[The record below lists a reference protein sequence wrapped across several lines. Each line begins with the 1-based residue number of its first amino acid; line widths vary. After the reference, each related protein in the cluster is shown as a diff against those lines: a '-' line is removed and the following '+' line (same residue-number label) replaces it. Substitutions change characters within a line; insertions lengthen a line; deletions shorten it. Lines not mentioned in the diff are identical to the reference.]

1 MKKKFMKTCT
11 AAALTAAL
19 AITTVAPAFAADL
32 TPKYTYSGDGMTFEK
47 VSHANSPTET
57 ADGIVDYT
65 GNGSIAPY
73 VQGVSTD
80 GNGDR
85 GQSYSYASASYG
97 DWVYINTMYGGL
109 GANAILNRGLGDLTP
124 DAAAALINTMYNG
137 KMYTGE
143 PDGKSAGGMLVKFNV
158 KTGETRILMSKTTNG
173 IMPTFR
179 SAIKLNNKL
188 YFVGMIIDVNN
199 KQLTSQEIAYATAVQ
214 NGFPCIYEVDPANND
229 KLTCIYNCVDTAG
242 FRQLVN
248 DNVFTST
255 RAIGT
260 YEGAMVA
267 GALDTN
273 GVFLVASK
281 DPSQGQSSFSVIAD
295 MNDLFNY
302 PAYHR
307 SDVNGGGGI
316 YQVLEYNGALYV
328 VICTGTADSKNDQGT
343 LKTFAIVKGTC
354 SGNVTDKNAWTW
366 SVLAGDPAD
375 GAKYP
380 FGLDTE
386 RVSAGACTLQ
396 VYNDYLYIGDYND
409 VSSALQGFVLRNE
422 FTTQATNLEQSI
434 NLYRMD
440 KNEHIEKV
448 VGDPTDAFPTSLSG
462 LGSGYTSNS
471 LLKKMGTHMNQYT
484 WQTTVYNGKMY
495 VGTMDTTTLLEP
507 LAKYT
512 NGDILEMTKEE
523 WISQINYIK
532 VMLRL
537 LFKTPVTSS
546 MPTESAAPVETSAET
561 ESSESAAETIA
572 AEESDT
578 ETVVETAIDDTLN
591 SDAAAVQTQDE
602 EGIAVQTVETDTAV
616 EDNTADSDAD
626 IEAAAESLDDAQPVA
641 VTPAEEPLT
650 ESSARALVEAAI
662 QEVQNDAAQSS
673 AAAYSADNAQNIDA
687 IALTDEQMNNLVN
700 GLLDGSIAPQS
711 MDEQLYNQ
719 LATVN
724 DKLMSIASLVDS
736 NDIEAFATVYTAMSD
751 LIDQINDRIP
761 ENIKALYATVIKYA
775 TKENLKGLA
784 SSLKYMRTSEAGFD
798 LFEITDNGS
807 AGVSIKK
814 VTTNGFGDRYN
825 HGLRIFEKTADYW
838 VIGTA
843 NPFNGTQLW
852 RTTNLEQNTDVPDST
867 ETETPETDAKP
878 GLTPKPSTTKPT
890 TTVKKP
896 TTSAKKTTAKK
907 AAVKTGDESNPTQFI
922 VLMGISAAAIFV
934 LGYRLRKKEN

>member
-1 MKKKFMKTCT
+1 MKKKFMKTCS
-11 AAALTAAL
+11 AAALSAAL
-19 AITTVAPAFAADL
+19 AIATVAPAFAADL

-73 VQGVSTD
+73 VQGTSAE

-109 GANAILNRGLGDLTP
+109 GANAILNRGLGELTP
-124 DAAAALINTMYNG
+124 DAAAALINIMYNG
-137 KMYTGE
+137 TMYTGE

-158 KTGETRILMSKTTNG
+158 KTGETRILMSKDTNG

-229 KLTCIYNCVDTAG
+229 KLTCVYNCVDTNG
-242 FRQLVN
+242 FRQLVK

-260 YEGAMVA
+260 YEGAMIA
-267 GALDTN
+267 GVLDTN

-316 YQVLEYNGALYV
+316 YQVLEYNGDLYV
-328 VICTGTADSKNDQGT
+328 VICTGTPNNKNEATGT
-343 LKTFAIVKGTC
+343 LQTFAIVKGTC
-354 SGNVTDKNAWTW
+354 SGDVTDKNAWTW
-366 SVLAGDPAD
+366 SVLAGDEAD
-375 GAKYP
+375 GARYP

-409 VSSALQGFVLRNE
+409 VSSALQGFVLKNE

-440 KNEHIEKV
+440 KNENIEKV
-448 VGDPTDAFPTSLSG
+448 VGDPTEAFPTSLSG

-484 WQTTVYNGKMY
+484 WQTTLYNGKMY

-512 NGDILEMTKEE
+512 NGDILKMTKDE

-532 VMLRL
+532 VMLKL
-537 LFKTPVTSS
+537 LFKTSATSS
-546 MPTESAAPVETSAET
+546 ISAESVVPVETSAET
-561 ESSESAAETIA
+561 ESAESVAETIA
-572 AEESDT
+572 AEESET
-578 ETVVETAIDDTLN
+578 EATAETTIDDILS
-591 SDAAAVQTQDE
+591 SDTAAVQTQTE
-602 EGIAVQTVETDTAV
+602 EDIAVQAIETDTAI
-616 EDNTADSDAD
+616 EDNAADSDAD
-626 IEAAAESLDDAQPVA
+626 IEGAAESLDDAQPVA
-641 VTPAEEPLT
+641 VSPTEEPLT
-650 ESSARALVEAAI
+650 ESSARVLVEAAI

-673 AAAYSADNAQNIDA
+673 SDNAQNTDA
-687 IALTDEQMNNLVN
+687 ITLTDEQINSLVS

-719 LATVN
+719 LVTVN

-736 NDIEAFATVYTAMSD
+736 NDIEAFVTVYTAMSD
-751 LIDQINDRIP
+751 IIDQINDRIP
-761 ENIKALYATVIKYA
+761 ENVKALYATVIKYA
-775 TKENLKGLA
+775 TKENLNGLA

-814 VTTNGFGDRYN
+814 VTTSGFGDRYN
-825 HGLRIFEKTADYW
+825 HGLRIFEKTDDYW

-852 RTTNLEQNTDVPDST
+852 RTTNLEQNTDPTPDP
-867 ETETPETDAKP
+867 TPTPTPD
-878 GLTPKPSTTKPT
+878 LTPTPIEKPSATKPT

-907 AAVKTGDESNPTQFI
+907 AAVKTGDESNSTQFV
-922 VLMGISAAAIFV
+922 VLMGISAATIFI

>member
-1 MKKKFMKTCT
+1 
-11 AAALTAAL
+11 
-19 AITTVAPAFAADL
+19 
-32 TPKYTYSGDGMTFEK
+32 
-47 VSHANSPTET
+47 
-57 ADGIVDYT
+57 
-65 GNGSIAPY
+65 
-73 VQGVSTD
+73 
-80 GNGDR
+80 
-85 GQSYSYASASYG
+85 
-97 DWVYINTMYGGL
+97 
-109 GANAILNRGLGDLTP
+109 
-124 DAAAALINTMYNG
+124 
-137 KMYTGE
+137 
-143 PDGKSAGGMLVKFNV
+143 
-158 KTGETRILMSKTTNG
+158 
-173 IMPTFR
+173 
-179 SAIKLNNKL
+179 
-188 YFVGMIIDVNN
+188 MI
-199 KQLTSQEIAYATAVQ
+199 
-214 NGFPCIYEVDPANND
+214 
-229 KLTCIYNCVDTAG
+229 
-242 FRQLVN
+242 
-248 DNVFTST
+248 
-255 RAIGT
+255 
-260 YEGAMVA
+260 A

-316 YQVLEYNGALYV
+316 YQVLEYNGDLYV
-328 VICTGTADSKNDQGT
+328 VICTGTPNNKNEATGT
-343 LKTFAIVKGTC
+343 LQTFAIVKGTC
-354 SGNVTDKNAWTW
+354 SGDVTDKNAWTW
-366 SVLAGDPAD
+366 SVLAGDEAD
-375 GAKYP
+375 GARYP

-409 VSSALQGFVLRNE
+409 VSSALQGFVLKNE
-422 FTTQATNLEQSI
+422 FTTQATNLEQSV

-440 KNEHIEKV
+440 KNENIEKV
-448 VGDPTDAFPTSLSG
+448 VGDPTEAFPTSLSG

-484 WQTTVYNGKMY
+484 WQTTLYNGKMY

-512 NGDILEMTKEE
+512 NGDILKMTRDE

-532 VMLRL
+532 VMLKL
-537 LFKTPVTSS
+537 LFKTPATSS
-546 MPTESAAPVETSAET
+546 ISAESVVPVETSAET
-561 ESSESAAETIA
+561 ESAESAAETIA
-572 AEESDT
+572 AEESET
-578 ETVVETAIDDTLN
+578 EATAETTIDDILS
-591 SDAAAVQTQDE
+591 SDTAAVQTQTE
-602 EGIAVQTVETDTAV
+602 EDIAVQAIETDTAI

-626 IEAAAESLDDAQPVA
+626 IEGAAESLDDAQPVA
-641 VTPAEEPLT
+641 VSPTEEPLT
-650 ESSARALVEAAI
+650 ESSARVLVEAAI

-673 AAAYSADNAQNIDA
+673 SDNAQNTDSIT
-687 IALTDEQMNNLVN
+687 LTDEQMNSLLS

-719 LATVN
+719 LVTVN

-736 NDIEAFATVYTAMSD
+736 NDIEAFVTVYTAMSD
-751 LIDQINDRIP
+751 IIDQINDRIP
-761 ENIKALYATVIKYA
+761 ENVKALYATVIKYV
-775 TKENLKGLA
+775 TKENLNGLA

-814 VTTNGFGDRYN
+814 VTTSGFGDRYN
-825 HGLRIFEKTADYW
+825 HGLRIFEKTDDYW

-852 RTTNLEQNTDVPDST
+852 RTTNLEKNTDPTPDP
-867 ETETPETDAKP
+867 TPTPTPD
-878 GLTPKPSTTKPT
+878 LTPTPIEKPSATKPT

-907 AAVKTGDESNPTQFI
+907 AAVKTGDESNSTQFV
-922 VLMGISAAAIFV
+922 VLMGISAATIFI

>member
-1 MKKKFMKTCT
+1 MKKKFMKTCS
-11 AAALTAAL
+11 AAALSAAL
-19 AITTVAPAFAADL
+19 AIATVAPAFAADL

-73 VQGVSTD
+73 VQGTSAE

-109 GANAILNRGLGDLTP
+109 GANAILNRGLGELTP

-137 KMYTGE
+137 TMYTGE
-143 PDGKSAGGMLVKFNV
+143 PDGKSAGGILVKFNV
-158 KTGETRILMSKTTNG
+158 KTGETRILMSKDTNG

-229 KLTCIYNCVDTAG
+229 KLTCVYNCVDTNG
-242 FRQLVN
+242 FRQLVK

-260 YEGAMVA
+260 YEGAMIA
-267 GALDTN
+267 GVLDTN

-316 YQVLEYNGALYV
+316 YQVLEYNGDLYV
-328 VICTGTADSKNDQGT
+328 VICTGTPNNKNEATGT
-343 LKTFAIVKGTC
+343 LQTFAIVKGTC
-354 SGNVTDKNAWTW
+354 SGDVTDKNAWTW
-366 SVLAGDPAD
+366 SVLAGDEAD
-375 GAKYP
+375 GARYP

-409 VSSALQGFVLRNE
+409 VSSALQGFVLKNE

-440 KNEHIEKV
+440 KNENIEKV
-448 VGDPTDAFPTSLSG
+448 VGDPTEAFPTSLSG

-484 WQTTVYNGKMY
+484 WQTTLYNGKMY

-512 NGDILEMTKEE
+512 NGDILKMTKDE

-532 VMLRL
+532 VMLKL
-537 LFKTPVTSS
+537 LFKTSATSS
-546 MPTESAAPVETSAET
+546 ISAESVVPVETSAET
-561 ESSESAAETIA
+561 ESAESVAETIA
-572 AEESDT
+572 AEESET
-578 ETVVETAIDDTLN
+578 EATAETTIDDILS
-591 SDAAAVQTQDE
+591 SDTAAVQTQTE
-602 EGIAVQTVETDTAV
+602 EDIAVQAIETDTAI
-616 EDNTADSDAD
+616 EDNAADSDAD
-626 IEAAAESLDDAQPVA
+626 IEGAAESLDDAQPVA
-641 VTPAEEPLT
+641 VSPTEEPLT
-650 ESSARALVEAAI
+650 ESSARVLVEAAI
-662 QEVQNDAAQSS
+662 QEVQNDATQSS
-673 AAAYSADNAQNIDA
+673 SDNAQNTDA
-687 IALTDEQMNNLVN
+687 ITLTDEQINSLVS

-719 LATVN
+719 LVTVN

-736 NDIEAFATVYTAMSD
+736 NDIEAFVTVYTAMSD
-751 LIDQINDRIP
+751 IIDQINDRIP
-761 ENIKALYATVIKYA
+761 ENVKALYATVIKYA
-775 TKENLKGLA
+775 TKENLNGLA

-814 VTTNGFGDRYN
+814 VTTSGFGDRYN
-825 HGLRIFEKTADYW
+825 HGLRIFEKTDDYW

-852 RTTNLEQNTDVPDST
+852 RTTNLEQNTDPTPDP
-867 ETETPETDAKP
+867 TPTPTPD
-878 GLTPKPSTTKPT
+878 LTPTPIEKPSATKPT

-907 AAVKTGDESNPTQFI
+907 AAVKTGDESNSTQFV
-922 VLMGISAAAIFV
+922 VLMGISAATIFI

>member
-1 MKKKFMKTCT
+1 
-11 AAALTAAL
+11 
-19 AITTVAPAFAADL
+19 
-32 TPKYTYSGDGMTFEK
+32 
-47 VSHANSPTET
+47 
-57 ADGIVDYT
+57 
-65 GNGSIAPY
+65 
-73 VQGVSTD
+73 
-80 GNGDR
+80 
-85 GQSYSYASASYG
+85 
-97 DWVYINTMYGGL
+97 
-109 GANAILNRGLGDLTP
+109 
-124 DAAAALINTMYNG
+124 
-137 KMYTGE
+137 
-143 PDGKSAGGMLVKFNV
+143 
-158 KTGETRILMSKTTNG
+158 
-173 IMPTFR
+173 
-179 SAIKLNNKL
+179 
-188 YFVGMIIDVNN
+188 MI
-199 KQLTSQEIAYATAVQ
+199 
-214 NGFPCIYEVDPANND
+214 
-229 KLTCIYNCVDTAG
+229 
-242 FRQLVN
+242 
-248 DNVFTST
+248 
-255 RAIGT
+255 
-260 YEGAMVA
+260 A

-316 YQVLEYNGALYV
+316 YQVLEYNNALYV

-354 SGNVTDKNAWTW
+354 SGDVTDKNNWTW
-366 SVLAGDPAD
+366 SVLAGDEAD
-375 GAKYP
+375 GARYP
-380 FGLDTE
+380 FGLDIE

-409 VSSALQGFVLRNE
+409 VSSALQGFVLKNE

-440 KNEHIEKV
+440 KNENIEKV
-448 VGDPTDAFPTSLSG
+448 VGDPTEAFPTSLSG

-484 WQTTVYNGKMY
+484 WQTTLYNGKMY

-512 NGDILEMTKEE
+512 NGDILEMTRDE

-532 VMLRL
+532 VMLKL

-546 MPTESAAPVETSAET
+546 MSAESVVPVETSAET
-561 ESSESAAETIA
+561 ESAESAAETIA
-572 AEESDT
+572 AEESET
-578 ETVVETAIDDTLN
+578 ETTAESTIDDILS
-591 SDAAAVQTQDE
+591 SDTAAVQTQTE
-602 EGIAVQTVETDTAV
+602 EDIAVQAIETDTAI

-626 IEAAAESLDDAQPVA
+626 IEVAVESLDDAQPVA
-641 VTPAEEPLT
+641 VSPTEEPLT
-650 ESSARALVEAAI
+650 ESSARVLVEAAI

-673 AAAYSADNAQNIDA
+673 SDNAQNTDA
-687 IALTDEQMNNLVN
+687 ITLTDEQINSLVS

-719 LATVN
+719 LVTVN

-736 NDIEAFATVYTAMSD
+736 NDIEAFVTVYTAMSD
-751 LIDQINDRIP
+751 IIDQINDRIP
-761 ENIKALYATVIKYA
+761 ENVKALYATVIKYA
-775 TKENLKGLA
+775 TKENLNGLA

-825 HGLRIFEKTADYW
+825 HGLRIFEKTDDYW

-852 RTTNLEQNTDVPDST
+852 RTTNLEKNTDIPDST
-867 ETETPETDAKP
+867 ETETPETDVKP
-878 GLTPKPSTTKPT
+878 GLMPKPSTTKPT

-907 AAVKTGDESNPTQFI
+907 AAVKTGDESNSTQFI
-922 VLMGISAAAIFV
+922 VLMGISAAAIFI

>member
-1 MKKKFMKTCT
+1 MKKKFMKTCL
-11 AAALTAAL
+11 AAALSAAL
-19 AITTVAPAFAADL
+19 AIATVAPAFAAEF

-73 VQGVSTD
+73 VQGVSAD

-109 GANAILNRGLGDLTP
+109 GANAILNRGLGELTP
-124 DAAAALINTMYNG
+124 DAAAALINIMYNG
-137 KMYTGE
+137 TMYTGE

-158 KTGETRILMSKTTNG
+158 KTGETRILMSKDTNG

-188 YFVGMIIDVNN
+188 YFVGMIIDANN

-229 KLTCIYNCVDTAG
+229 KLTCIYNCVDTNG
-242 FRQLVN
+242 FRQLVK

-260 YEGAMVA
+260 YEDAMIA

-281 DPSQGQSSFSVIAD
+281 NPSQGQSSFSVIAD

-316 YQVLEYNGALYV
+316 YQVLEYNGDLYV
-328 VICTGTADSKNDQGT
+328 VICTGTPNNKNEATGT
-343 LKTFAIVKGTC
+343 LQTFAIVKGTC
-354 SGNVTDKNAWTW
+354 SGDVTNKNAWTW
-366 SVLAGDPAD
+366 SVLAGDEAD
-375 GAKYP
+375 GARYP

-409 VSSALQGFVLRNE
+409 VSSALQGFVLKNE
-422 FTTQATNLEQSI
+422 FTTQATNLEQSV

-440 KNEHIEKV
+440 KNENIEKV
-448 VGDPTDAFPTSLSG
+448 VGDPTEAFPTSLSG

-512 NGDILEMTKEE
+512 NGDILEMTRDE

-532 VMLRL
+532 VMLKL

-546 MPTESAAPVETSAET
+546 MSAESVVPVETSAET
-561 ESSESAAETIA
+561 ESAETAAETIA
-572 AEESDT
+572 AEESET
-578 ETVVETAIDDTLN
+578 EAAVETTIDDNLS
-591 SDAAAVQTQDE
+591 SDTAAVQTQTE
-602 EGIAVQTVETDTAV
+602 EGIAVQAIETDTAI
-616 EDNTADSDAD
+616 EDNAADSDAD
-626 IEAAAESLDDAQPVA
+626 IEVAVESLDDAQPVA
-641 VTPAEEPLT
+641 VSPTEEPLT
-650 ESSARALVEAAI
+650 ESSARVLVEAAI

-673 AAAYSADNAQNIDA
+673 ADNDQNTDA
-687 IALTDEQMNNLVN
+687 ITLTDEQINSLVS

-719 LATVN
+719 LVTVN
-724 DKLMSIASLVDS
+724 DKLISIASLVDS
-736 NDIEAFATVYTAMSD
+736 NDIEAFVTVYTAMSD
-751 LIDQINDRIP
+751 IIDQINDRIP
-761 ENIKALYATVIKYA
+761 ENVKALYATVIKYA

-825 HGLRIFEKTADYW
+825 HGLRIFEKTDDYW

-852 RTTNLEQNTDVPDST
+852 RTTNLEKNTDIPDST
-867 ETETPETDAKP
+867 ETETPETDVKP
-878 GLTPKPSTTKPT
+878 GLMPKPSTTKPT

-896 TTSAKKTTAKK
+896 TTSAKKATAKK
-907 AAVKTGDESNPTQFI
+907 AAVKTGDESNSTQFI
-922 VLMGISAAAIFV
+922 VLMGISAATIFI

>member
-1 MKKKFMKTCT
+1 M
-11 AAALTAAL
+11 
-19 AITTVAPAFAADL
+19 
-32 TPKYTYSGDGMTFEK
+32 
-47 VSHANSPTET
+47 
-57 ADGIVDYT
+57 
-65 GNGSIAPY
+65 
-73 VQGVSTD
+73 
-80 GNGDR
+80 
-85 GQSYSYASASYG
+85 
-97 DWVYINTMYGGL
+97 
-109 GANAILNRGLGDLTP
+109 
-124 DAAAALINTMYNG
+124 
-137 KMYTGE
+137 
-143 PDGKSAGGMLVKFNV
+143 KFNV
-158 KTGETRILMSKTTNG
+158 KTGETRILMSKDTNG

-188 YFVGMIIDVNN
+188 YFVGMIIDANN

-229 KLTCIYNCVDTAG
+229 KLTCIYNCVDTNG
-242 FRQLVN
+242 FRQLVK

-260 YEGAMVA
+260 YEGAMIA

-281 DPSQGQSSFSVIAD
+281 DPSQGQSSFSVIAG

-316 YQVLEYNGALYV
+316 YQVLEYNGDLYV
-328 VICTGTADSKNDQGT
+328 VICTGTPNNKNEATGT
-343 LKTFAIVKGTC
+343 LQTFAIVKGTC
-354 SGNVTDKNAWTW
+354 SGDVTDKNAWTW
-366 SVLAGDPAD
+366 SVLAGDEAD
-375 GAKYP
+375 GARYP

-409 VSSALQGFVLRNE
+409 VSSALQGFVLKNE
-422 FTTQATNLEQSI
+422 FTTQATNLEQSV

-440 KNEHIEKV
+440 KNENIEKV
-448 VGDPTDAFPTSLSG
+448 VGDPTEAFPTILSG

-512 NGDILEMTKEE
+512 NGDILEMTRDE

-532 VMLRL
+532 VMLKL

-546 MPTESAAPVETSAET
+546 MSAESVVPVETSAET
-561 ESSESAAETIA
+561 ESAETAAETIA
-572 AEESDT
+572 AEESET
-578 ETVVETAIDDTLN
+578 EAAVETTIDDTLSSN
-591 SDAAAVQTQDE
+591 TAAVQTQTE
-602 EGIAVQTVETDTAV
+602 EGIAVQTIETDTAIA
-616 EDNTADSDAD
+616 DNAADSDTD
-626 IEAAAESLDDAQPVA
+626 IEVAVESLDDAQPVA
-641 VTPAEEPLT
+641 VNPTEEPLT
-650 ESSARALVEAAI
+650 DSSARVLVEAAI

-673 AAAYSADNAQNIDA
+673 TDNAQNTDA
-687 IALTDEQMNNLVN
+687 ITLTDEQINSLVS

-711 MDEQLYNQ
+711 IDEQLYNQ
-719 LATVN
+719 LVTVN
-724 DKLMSIASLVDS
+724 DKLMSNASLIDS
-736 NDIEAFATVYTAMSD
+736 NDIEAFVTVYTAMSD
-751 LIDQINDRIP
+751 IIDQINDRIP
-761 ENIKALYATVIKYA
+761 ENVKALYATVIKYA

-825 HGLRIFEKTADYW
+825 HGLRIFEKTDDYW

-852 RTTNLEQNTDVPDST
+852 RTTNLEKNTDIPDST
-867 ETETPETDAKP
+867 ETETPETDVKP
-878 GLTPKPSTTKPT
+878 GLMPKPSTTKPT

-907 AAVKTGDESNPTQFI
+907 AAVKTGDESNSTQFI
-922 VLMGISAAAIFV
+922 VLMGISAATIFI

>member
-1 MKKKFMKTCT
+1 
-11 AAALTAAL
+11 
-19 AITTVAPAFAADL
+19 
-32 TPKYTYSGDGMTFEK
+32 
-47 VSHANSPTET
+47 
-57 ADGIVDYT
+57 
-65 GNGSIAPY
+65 
-73 VQGVSTD
+73 
-80 GNGDR
+80 
-85 GQSYSYASASYG
+85 
-97 DWVYINTMYGGL
+97 
-109 GANAILNRGLGDLTP
+109 
-124 DAAAALINTMYNG
+124 
-137 KMYTGE
+137 
-143 PDGKSAGGMLVKFNV
+143 
-158 KTGETRILMSKTTNG
+158 
-173 IMPTFR
+173 
-179 SAIKLNNKL
+179 
-188 YFVGMIIDVNN
+188 MI
-199 KQLTSQEIAYATAVQ
+199 
-214 NGFPCIYEVDPANND
+214 
-229 KLTCIYNCVDTAG
+229 
-242 FRQLVN
+242 
-248 DNVFTST
+248 
-255 RAIGT
+255 
-260 YEGAMVA
+260 A

-316 YQVLEYNGALYV
+316 YQVLEYNGDLYV
-328 VICTGTADSKNDQGT
+328 VICTGTPNNKNEATGT
-343 LKTFAIVKGTC
+343 LQTFAIVKGTC
-354 SGNVTDKNAWTW
+354 SGDVTDKNAWTW
-366 SVLAGDPAD
+366 SVLAGDEAD
-375 GAKYP
+375 GARYP

-409 VSSALQGFVLRNE
+409 VSSALQGFVLKNE

-440 KNEHIEKV
+440 KNENIEKV
-448 VGDPTDAFPTSLSG
+448 VGDPTEAFPTSLSG

-484 WQTTVYNGKMY
+484 WQTTLYNGKMY

-512 NGDILEMTKEE
+512 NGDILKMTKDE

-532 VMLRL
+532 VMLKL
-537 LFKTPVTSS
+537 LFKTPATSS
-546 MPTESAAPVETSAET
+546 ISAESVVPVETSAET
-561 ESSESAAETIA
+561 ESAESAAETIA
-572 AEESDT
+572 AEESET
-578 ETVVETAIDDTLN
+578 ETTAETTIDDILS
-591 SDAAAVQTQDE
+591 SDTAAVQTQTE
-602 EGIAVQTVETDTAV
+602 EDIAVQAIETDTAI

-626 IEAAAESLDDAQPVA
+626 IEVAVESLDDAQPVA
-641 VTPAEEPLT
+641 VSPTEEPLT
-650 ESSARALVEAAI
+650 ESSARVLVEAAI

-673 AAAYSADNAQNIDA
+673 SDNAQNTDA
-687 IALTDEQMNNLVN
+687 ITLTDEQINSLVS

-719 LATVN
+719 LVTVN

-736 NDIEAFATVYTAMSD
+736 NDIEAFVTVYTAMSD
-751 LIDQINDRIP
+751 IIDQINDRIP
-761 ENIKALYATVIKYA
+761 ENVKALYATVIKYA
-775 TKENLKGLA
+775 TKENLNGLA

-814 VTTNGFGDRYN
+814 VTTSGFGDRYN
-825 HGLRIFEKTADYW
+825 HGLRIFEKTDDYW

-852 RTTNLEQNTDVPDST
+852 RTTNLEQNTDPTPDP
-867 ETETPETDAKP
+867 TPTPTPD
-878 GLTPKPSTTKPT
+878 LTPTPIEKPSATKPT

-907 AAVKTGDESNPTQFI
+907 AAVKTGDESNSTQFV
-922 VLMGISAAAIFV
+922 VLMGISAATIFI